1 MTRVF
6 PILTAAA
13 IAAFLTFGSAAA
25 FAAATGGNGNGH
37 PGGPPGGPNGGN
49 TGGPGGMPRLVAGCD
64 FHADQ
69 MGLDGPARQAFVWRC
84 QQGGAF

>member
-6 PILTAAA
+6 PILAAAA
-13 IAAFLTFGSAAA
+13 IAAFLTFGGAAA

-64 FHADQ
+64 FRADQ